1 MAASR
6 ASAQRGG
13 GARIAVVTGA
23 SAGIGRATALALA
36 ERGWHLALLARG
48 TAGLTGARR
57 DVEARGGRAE
67 TFEVDVAFHNEV
79 AEAAHAIERE
89 LGPVELWVNNAMATV
104 FGRFMDIEPKD
115 FARVTDV
122 TYLGSVNGTRAALEL
137 MLPRDRGT
145 IVQIGSGIAM
155 RGIPLQTPYSGA
167 KHAIEGFVE
176 AVREELIHERSS
188 VRLSMVHLPAM
199 NTPQFEHG
207 KVLMGRQPQ
216 PVPPIVQPEVAGAA
230 VAWIAD
236 HPRKELWVDRST
248 VMLALAERLAPRM
261 LDRSVARRGWNG
273 QLTDEAY
280 VPRPDNLWGPLD
292 RDLGMH
298 GPFDAVAKDRRV
310 QLWLAKRRRELAGV
324 ALVASAVVLW
334 ARRRSA

>member
-6 ASAQRGG
+6 ASAQRSGT
-13 GARIAVVTGA
+13 RVAVVTGA
-23 SAGIGRATALALA
+23 SAGIGRAIAVALA
-36 ERGWHLALLARG
+36 ERGWHLGLLARG
-48 TAGLTGARR
+48 TAGLAGARR
-57 DVEARGGRAE
+57 DVEACGGRAE

-79 AEAAHAIERE
+79 AEAAHAVERE
-89 LGPVELWVNNAMATV
+89 VGPVELWVNNAMATV
-104 FGRFMDIEPKD
+104 YGRFMDIEPKD

-137 MLPRDRGT
+137 MLRRDRGT

-155 RGIPLQTPYSGA
+155 RGVPLQTPYSGA

-176 AVREELIHERSS
+176 AVREELMHERSS

-199 NTPQFEHG
+199 NTPQFDQA
-207 KVLMGRQPQ
+207 KVLTGRNPQ
-216 PVPPIVQPEVAGAA
+216 PLPPIVQPEVAAAA

-248 VMLALAERLAPRM
+248 VMLALADRLAPRM

-280 VPRPDNLWGPLD
+280 VPRADNLWGPVD
-292 RDLGMH
+292 RDLGTH
-298 GPFDAVAKDRRV
+298 GRFDATAKDRRL
-310 QLWLAKRRRELAGV
+310 QLWLAKRRRQLAAAALLASVV
-324 ALVASAVVLW
+324 ALW
-334 ARRRSA
+334 GRRRSA